1 MSVVDNLLD
10 WTVDGGVSLHFAEQE
25 LASNHFHPPDFE
37 DDSNPTPRRTTLPLT
52 RTISVCSTFSDMSQ
66 DELAEDKTSIN
77 VLTREN
83 RSQFGAALSDACSY
97 DLSPPPRLLDGHGA
111 FLSPALFAAACKPDV
126 QPTTTD
132 LDEQMEVEIEPD
144 STPPSPVPPS
154 EIASYLAQS
163 TISSFMPGAPFHLQL
178 DTALN
183 IVTSDRDSTDPYLV
197 ESAEWWW
204 VEQEA
209 ISEGRPVPT
218 RPARELETSKSDMVW
233 QACVESSPPR
243 RGSGTSYSLRKLKKE
258 NKQPAAAEA
267 CCDEQPKLVIRIP
280 ARGGPLSMRRL
291 S

>member
-1 MSVVDNLLD
+1 MSVNLLD

-25 LASNHFHPPDFE
+25 LASHHFHPPDFE
-37 DDSNPTPRRTTLPLT
+37 DESIPTPRRATLPLT
-52 RTISVCSTFSDMSQ
+52 RTISVRSTFSDMSQ

-97 DLSPPPRLLDGHGA
+97 DLSRPILDGEEV
-111 FLSPALFAAACKPDV
+111 FLSPAFCVAACKSDFEPA
-126 QPTTTD
+126 TTD
-132 LDEQMEVEIEPD
+132 FDERMEVEVEPD
-144 STPPSPVPPS
+144 SSPPSPSPVSPS

-183 IVTSDRDSTDPYLV
+183 IVTSDRDSTDPHLV

-218 RPARELETSKSDMVW
+218 RPARELEASNSDTVL
-233 QACVESSPPR
+233 QVEVCGES
-243 RGSGTSYSLRKLKKE
+243 T
-258 NKQPAAAEA
+258 QPAETRVRDELFSPQAASEEGEQTA
-267 CCDEQPKLVIRIP
+267 C
-280 ARGGPLSMRRL
+280 GGGGML
-291 S
+291 